1 MVLMI
6 LANMGQITNNI
17 VARNI
22 HLAKFRP
29 GNLQQSLSEDGMDAK
44 NIMATDQAARL
55 KEHNGVR
62 DLYAVGMYGYC
73 GGKSLKDERACT
85 SMGFGYIFK
94 PADIIS
100 GDLPEQYTK
109 GARIWGLFN
118 RTDSSPYSPTHW
130 QPAFYLAFL
139 GTIFVGVAFL
149 VTCLIHMSALVV
161 AAILAFI
168 AFLLLGVAA
177 ALWTADLYGLVHASP
192 LGLDFTYGNL
202 LWFTWAACGSTFLG
216 LPALLT
222 SSYAGR
228 SHSGDGYE
236 HGEYY

>member
-73 GGKSLKDERACT
+73 GGKSLKDERA
-85 SMGFGYIFK
+85 
-94 PADIIS
+94 
-100 GDLPEQYTK
+100 
-109 GARIWGLFN
+109 
-118 RTDSSPYSPTHW
+118 
-130 QPAFYLAFL
+130 
-139 GTIFVGVAFL
+139 
-149 VTCLIHMSALVV
+149 
-161 AAILAFI
+161 
-168 AFLLLGVAA
+168 
-177 ALWTADLYGLVHASP
+177 
-192 LGLDFTYGNL
+192 
-202 LWFTWAACGSTFLG
+202 
-216 LPALLT
+216 
-222 SSYAGR
+222 
-228 SHSGDGYE
+228 
-236 HGEYY
+236 